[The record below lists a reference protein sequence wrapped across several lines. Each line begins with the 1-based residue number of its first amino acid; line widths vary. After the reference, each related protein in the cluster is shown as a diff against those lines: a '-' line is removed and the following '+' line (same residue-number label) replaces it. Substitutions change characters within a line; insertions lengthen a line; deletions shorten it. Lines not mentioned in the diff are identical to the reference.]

1 MSNKNET
8 QKRILETAI
17 RIFAAKGYNGTTTA
31 EIAKEASVAEGT
43 VFKHYKTKKQ
53 LLRAILEYIIH
64 EIVPAVMQKPFEGS
78 MLGVS
83 EAEVK
88 KVMKQKLM
96 EKVEFISKNIS
107 CIKIIVNEI
116 QFHEDLKNEYLGQL
130 VPDFIKYMEGIYRM
144 GVQRGVF
151 RDIDP
156 HTAVRSFVGMLA
168 LLVLDKNVLN
178 KELDISKEFDNIFE
192 LYLNGVLEKRES
204 NG

>member
-17 RIFAAKGYNGTTTA
+17 KLFAAKGYNGTTTA

-64 EIVPAVMQKPFEGS
+64 EIVPA
-78 MLGVS
+78 MLGIS

-168 LLVLDKNVLN
+168 FLVLDKNVLN
-178 KELDISKEFDNIFE
+178 KELDISMEIDNVFE